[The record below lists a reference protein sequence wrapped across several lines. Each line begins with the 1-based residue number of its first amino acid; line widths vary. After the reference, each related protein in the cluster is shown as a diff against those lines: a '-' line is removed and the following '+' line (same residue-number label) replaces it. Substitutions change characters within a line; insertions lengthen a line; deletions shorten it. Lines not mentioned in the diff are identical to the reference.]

1 MWMYRTLLNIAGSH
15 AVNVLCKCGE
25 PPQES
30 LMCVYRVPI
39 LLFLVQWCYCLNN
52 RVQVS
57 VFPVTRKAEGYRQPR
72 VGSSLYYS
80 CPCIPLFCRYLC
92 CPSFSRR
99 RTQIVYSHPIPF
111 LSFSK
116 PLSVS
121 SFQGLSFGAIAFPLP
136 HELISPSAR
145 MYCKSPQRWK

>member
-1 MWMYRTLLNIAGSH
+1 MWMYRALLNIAGSH
-15 AVNVLCKCGE
+15 ASNVLCKCAE
-25 PPQES
+25 PQQES
-30 LMCVYRVPI
+30 LMCVYRVPV
-39 LLFLVQWCYCLNN
+39 LVQWCYCLNR

-57 VFPVTRKAEGYRQPR
+57 LLPKLQEKQRRYRQPR
-72 VGSSLYYS
+72 VGSALYYS

-99 RTQIVYSHPIPF
+99 RTQIVYSHPTPF
-111 LSFSK
+111 LSLSK

-145 MYCKSPQRWK
+145 IYCKSP